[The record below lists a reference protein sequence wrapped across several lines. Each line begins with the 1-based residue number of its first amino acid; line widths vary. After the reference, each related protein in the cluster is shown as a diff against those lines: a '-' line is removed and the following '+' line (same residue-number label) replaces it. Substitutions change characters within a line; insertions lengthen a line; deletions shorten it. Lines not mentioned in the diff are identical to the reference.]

1 MSGKNIILLQTIVT
15 ECTYRCSCCHSG
27 NHLWRPHE
35 CSVGPMLAEIP
46 NFGVVSTPHK
56 NDSSNEIDRDVYVEK
71 ERMGL
76 SWEEIPG

>member
-1 MSGKNIILLQTIVT
+1 M
-15 ECTYRCSCCHSG
+15 
-27 NHLWRPHE
+27 
-35 CSVGPMLAEIP
+35 GPMLAEIP